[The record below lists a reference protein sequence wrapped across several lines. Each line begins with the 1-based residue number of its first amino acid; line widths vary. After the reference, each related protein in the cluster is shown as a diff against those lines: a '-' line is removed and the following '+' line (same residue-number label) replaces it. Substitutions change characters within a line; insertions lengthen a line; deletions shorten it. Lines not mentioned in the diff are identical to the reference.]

1 MSHRFLWFLPLA
13 AALALTGCSSAGQTQ
28 PEPEQAQTQSQ
39 DGNLDAGQVE
49 TVVRTLLG
57 EDPSLTVVGNETMQQ
72 QLQMAKGMGS
82 TSGIT
87 PEKCAKQMEKYTVT
101 DLTASVSATGSVT
114 AESLGKVVQV
124 FSITDEA
131 TRKKISDALMLDDIS
146 GCEKVTVEQSG
157 EKLSADR
164 QILPLK
170 VDADQSL
177 TMSTQMDVG
186 GGQKMSS
193 VVVQALKGNNFVIV
207 TFQTGLA
214 ESATMSAEAVELIN
228 KAFAEIETLN

>member
-214 ESATMSAEAVELIN
+214 EPATMSAEAVELIN

>member
-28 PEPEQAQTQSQ
+28 PEPEQSQTQSQ

-131 TRKKISDALMLDDIS
+131 TRKKISDALTLDDIS

-164 QILPLK
+164 QILLLK

-214 ESATMSAEAVELIN
+214 EPATMSAEAVELIN

>member
-28 PEPEQAQTQSQ
+28 PEPEQSQTQSQ
-39 DGNLDAGQVE
+39 EGNLDAGQVE

-131 TRKKISDALMLDDIS
+131 TRKKISDALTLDDIS

-164 QILPLK
+164 QILLLK

-214 ESATMSAEAVELIN
+214 EPATMSAEAVELIN

>member
-13 AALALTGCSSAGQTQ
+13 AALALTGCSAAGQTQ

-39 DGNLDAGQVE
+39 DGYLDAGQVE

-82 TSGIT
+82 TSGIN

-131 TRKKISDALMLDDIS
+131 TRKKISDALTLDDIS

-228 KAFAEIETLN
+228 KAFAEIETLS

>member
-1 MSHRFLWFLPLA
+1 MSQRFLWFLPLA
-13 AALALTGCSSAGQTQ
+13 AALALTGCSSAGEPQ
-28 PEPEQAQTQSQ
+28 PEPEQAQTQPQ
-39 DGNLDAGQVE
+39 GGNLDAGQVE
-49 TVVRTLLG
+49 TLVRNLLG

-72 QLQMAKGMGS
+72 QLQMAKGMS
-82 TSGIT
+82 SASGIT
-87 PEKCAKQMEKYTVT
+87 PEKCAKQMEEYTVT
-101 DLTASVSATGSVT
+101 DLTGSVSATGSVA

-131 TRKKISDALMLDDIS
+131 TRKEISQALTLDDIS

-157 EKLSADR
+157 EKLDADR

-228 KAFAEIETLN
+228 KAFAEIDTLK

>member
-82 TSGIT
+82 TSGIN

-131 TRKKISDALMLDDIS
+131 TRKKISDALTLDDIS

>member
-131 TRKKISDALMLDDIS
+131 TRKKTSDALMLDDIS

-186 GGQKMSS
+186 GGQKMCS

>member
-1 MSHRFLWFLPLA
+1 MSHRFFWFLPLA

-131 TRKKISDALMLDDIS
+131 TRKKISDALTLDDIS

>member
-82 TSGIT
+82 TSGIN

-131 TRKKISDALMLDDIS
+131 TRKKISDALTLDDIS

-228 KAFAEIETLN
+228 KAFAEIEALN

>member
-28 PEPEQAQTQSQ
+28 PEPEQSQTQSQ

-124 FSITDEA
+124 FSITNEA
-131 TRKKISDALMLDDIS
+131 TRKKISDALTLDDIS

-164 QILPLK
+164 QILLLK

-214 ESATMSAEAVELIN
+214 EPATMSAEAVELIN

>member
-87 PEKCAKQMEKYTVT
+87 PEKCAKQMDKYTVT

-131 TRKKISDALMLDDIS
+131 TRKKISDALTLDDIS

>member
-131 TRKKISDALMLDDIS
+131 TRKKISDALTLDDIS

-214 ESATMSAEAVELIN
+214 ESATMPAEAVELIN

>member
-39 DGNLDAGQVE
+39 DGYLDAGQVE

-82 TSGIT
+82 TSGIN

-131 TRKKISDALMLDDIS
+131 TRKKISDALTLDDIS

-214 ESATMSAEAVELIN
+214 EPATMSAEAVELIN
-228 KAFAEIETLN
+228 KAFAEIETLS

>member
-1 MSHRFLWFLPLA
+1 MSQRFLWFLPLA
-13 AALALTGCSSAGQTQ
+13 AALALTGCSSAGEPQ
-28 PEPEQAQTQSQ
+28 PEPEQAQTQPQ
-39 DGNLDAGQVE
+39 GGNLDAGQVE
-49 TVVRTLLG
+49 TLVRNLLG

-72 QLQMAKGMGS
+72 QLQMAKGMS
-82 TSGIT
+82 SASGIT
-87 PEKCAKQMEKYTVT
+87 PEKCAEQMEEYTVT
-101 DLTASVSATGSVT
+101 DLTGSVSATGSVA

-131 TRKKISDALMLDDIS
+131 TRKEISQALTLDDIS

-157 EKLSADR
+157 EKLDATR
-164 QILPLK
+164 QILPLT

-193 VVVQALKGNNFVIV
+193 VVVQALKDNNFVIV

-228 KAFAEIETLN
+228 KAFAEIDTLK

>member
-82 TSGIT
+82 TSGIN

-131 TRKKISDALMLDDIS
+131 TRKKISDALTLDDIS

-228 KAFAEIETLN
+228 KAFAEIETLS

>member
-146 GCEKVTVEQSG
+146 GCEKVTVEQNG

-228 KAFAEIETLN
+228 KAFVEIETLN

>member
-28 PEPEQAQTQSQ
+28 PEPEQSQTQSQ

-124 FSITDEA
+124 FSITNEA
-131 TRKKISDALMLDDIS
+131 TRKKISDALTLDDIS

-164 QILPLK
+164 QILLLK

-214 ESATMSAEAVELIN
+214 EPATMSTEAVELIN

>member
-28 PEPEQAQTQSQ
+28 PEPEQSQTQSQ

-131 TRKKISDALMLDDIS
+131 TRKKISDALTLDDIS

-177 TMSTQMDVG
+177 TMSTQMDAG

-193 VVVQALKGNNFVIV
+193 VVVQALKDNNFVIV

-228 KAFAEIETLN
+228 KAFAEIKTLN

>member
-146 GCEKVTVEQSG
+146 GCEKVTVEQSS

>member
-28 PEPEQAQTQSQ
+28 PEPEQSQTQSQ

-131 TRKKISDALMLDDIS
+131 TRKKISDALTLDDIS

-228 KAFAEIETLN
+228 KAFAEIKTLN

>member
-28 PEPEQAQTQSQ
+28 PEPEQSQTQSQ

-131 TRKKISDALMLDDIS
+131 TRKKISDALTLDDIS

-164 QILPLK
+164 QILLLK

>member
-186 GGQKMSS
+186 GRQKMSS

>member
-28 PEPEQAQTQSQ
+28 PEPEQSQTQSQ

-124 FSITDEA
+124 FSITNEA
-131 TRKKISDALMLDDIS
+131 TRKKISDALTLDDIS

-214 ESATMSAEAVELIN
+214 EPATMSAEAVELIN

>member
-28 PEPEQAQTQSQ
+28 PEPEQSQTQSQ

-228 KAFAEIETLN
+228 KAFAEIETLS

>member
-39 DGNLDAGQVE
+39 DGYLDAGQVE

-82 TSGIT
+82 TSGIN

-131 TRKKISDALMLDDIS
+131 TRKKISDALTLDDIS

-228 KAFAEIETLN
+228 KAFAEIETLS

>member
-57 EDPSLTVVGNETMQQ
+57 KDPSLTVVGNETMQQ

-214 ESATMSAEAVELIN
+214 EPATMSAEAVELIN

>member
-39 DGNLDAGQVE
+39 DGYLDAGQVE

-82 TSGIT
+82 TSGIN

-131 TRKKISDALMLDDIS
+131 TRKKISDALTLDDIS

>member
-131 TRKKISDALMLDDIS
+131 TRKKISDALTLDDIS

-164 QILPLK
+164 QILLLK

-214 ESATMSAEAVELIN
+214 EPATMSAEAVELIN

>member
-87 PEKCAKQMEKYTVT
+87 PEKCAKQMDKYTVT

-131 TRKKISDALMLDDIS
+131 TRKKISDALTLDDIS

-186 GGQKMSS
+186 GGQEMSS

>member
-39 DGNLDAGQVE
+39 DGYLDAGQVE

-131 TRKKISDALMLDDIS
+131 TRKKISDALTLDDIS
-146 GCEKVTVEQSG
+146 GCEKVKVEQSG

-214 ESATMSAEAVELIN
+214 EPATMSAEAVELIN

>member
-28 PEPEQAQTQSQ
+28 PEPEQSQTQSQ

-131 TRKKISDALMLDDIS
+131 TRKKISDALTLDDIS

-164 QILPLK
+164 QILLLK

-214 ESATMSAEAVELIN
+214 EPATMSAEAVELIN
-228 KAFAEIETLN
+228 KAFAEIDTLN

>member
-82 TSGIT
+82 TSGIN

-131 TRKKISDALMLDDIS
+131 TRKKISDALTLDDIS

-214 ESATMSAEAVELIN
+214 EPATMSAEAVELIN
-228 KAFAEIETLN
+228 KAFAEIETLS